1 MPKTANKCIPLRR
14 ALTTKQTPDG
24 IIPKAWLVAR
34 GFKEDCLTKFEKKSS
49 TCSKESLRTLFVIYT
64 QNDWKLHSIDIKT
77 AFLQGNLLTCDIFI
91 NPPPEAGYPSTHAW
105 KLNKCIYG
113 LCDPSFKWYSRVCN
127 FVPENNGKISKF
139 EPR

>member
-1 MPKTANKCIPLRR
+1 MVLFQKLGLSREGSKKIVSQRR
-14 ALTTKQTPDG
+14 L
-24 IIPKAWLVAR
+24 
-34 GFKEDCLTKFEKKSS
+34 SS
-49 TCSKESLRTLFVIYT
+49 TCSEESLRTLFVIYA